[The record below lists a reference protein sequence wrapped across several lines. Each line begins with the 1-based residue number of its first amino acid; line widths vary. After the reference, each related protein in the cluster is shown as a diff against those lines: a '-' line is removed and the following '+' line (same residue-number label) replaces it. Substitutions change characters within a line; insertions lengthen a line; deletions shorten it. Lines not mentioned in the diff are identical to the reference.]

1 MTIFR
6 FDDERLARLTALR
19 NVAAK
24 SAGWMIEVGVDSP
37 ERLAELGA
45 VETYC
50 RMKAAYPREVSL
62 CAVWALQG
70 AIDGVASAHLSAETK
85 QALKDEVQQRR
96 TTGETA

>member
-1 MTIFR
+1 MTTSPC
-6 FDDERLARLTALR
+6 DDDRLTRLTALR

-24 SAGWMIEVGVDSP
+24 SAGWMIEVGVDTP

-50 RMKAAYPREVSL
+50 RMKAAHPREVSL

-70 AIDGVASAHLSAETK
+70 AIDDVPTSRLSADTK
-85 QALKDEVQQRR
+85 QALKDAVAERR
-96 TTGETA
+96 NGPRDA

>member
-6 FDDERLARLTALR
+6 CDIERLVALK
-19 NVAAK
+19 NIAAK
-24 SAGWMIEVGVDSP
+24 SAGWMVDVGVDTP

-50 RMKAAYPREVSL
+50 RMKAAYPRDVSL

-70 AIDGVASAHLSAETK
+70 AIDGVASVHLDAEVK
-85 QALKDEVQQRR
+85 QALKNAVADRMEHR
-96 TTGETA
+96 ES

>member
-6 FDDERLARLTALR
+6 SDDTRLARLVALR

-24 SAGWMIEVGVDSP
+24 SAAWMIEVGVDSP

-50 RMKAAYPREVSL
+50 RMKAAHPREVSL

-70 AIDGVASAHLSAETK
+70 AIDGVAANHIPAETK
-85 QALKDEVQQRR
+85 QALKGAVQQRR
-96 TTGETA
+96 APSDEL